1 MKRAALIVGLLVLAI
16 AGCARPHVKPI
27 PPPPHRAV
35 VAAPYER
42 TWLALIRTLAYENVP
57 LRTVAKDSG
66 VIALDEFVT
75 PIGVY
80 ADCGSLGD
88 IGLQGEAL
96 TTFILFVQP
105 VNSKQTQIQINAKMR
120 TQRHRKGSVGPFFS
134 RKLKSEPVFQ
144 CASTGR
150 WEANVLETVRGLA
163 EK

>member
-1 MKRAALIVGLLVLAI
+1 MRFAIRCATLIVGLLVLGI

-42 TWLALIRTLAYENVP
+42 TWLALIQALAYENVP
-57 LRTVAKDSG
+57 LRAVAKDSG
-66 VIALDEFVT
+66 VIALDDFVT

-80 ADCGSLGD
+80 ADCGSFGD
-88 IGLQGEAL
+88 MGVEGEAV
-96 TTFILFVQP
+96 TAFTLFVQP
-105 VNSKQTQIQINAKMR
+105 VNSRQTQIQINAKMR
-120 TQRHRKGSVGPFFS
+120 TQRHRSGGFGRV
-134 RKLKSEPVFQ
+134 KSQPVLQ

-150 WEANVLETVRGLA
+150 FEANVLETVRGLA